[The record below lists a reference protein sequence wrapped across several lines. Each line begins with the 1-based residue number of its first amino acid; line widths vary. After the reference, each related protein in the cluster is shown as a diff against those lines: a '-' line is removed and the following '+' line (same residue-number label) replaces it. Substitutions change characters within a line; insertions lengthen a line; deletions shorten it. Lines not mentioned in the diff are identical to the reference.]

1 MLNVEEM
8 RDTLTPQQM
17 AKWQAFRRLQPDGI
31 ERLIEVCKLGFAV
44 LANIWGASVEPDRFE
59 PANEKRSAA
68 SKHQTASPNQ
78 AAIIAHVALGNPNG
92 KRNR

>member
-31 ERLIEVCKLGFAV
+31 ERLIEVCKIGFAV
-44 LANIWGASVEPDRFE
+44 LANLWGASVEPDRFE
-59 PANEKRSAA
+59 PAVEKRADA
-68 SKHQTASPNQ
+68 SRMQAASPNQ
-78 AAIIAHVALGNPNG
+78 AAVVAHVALGNPNG
-92 KRNR
+92 KCNR